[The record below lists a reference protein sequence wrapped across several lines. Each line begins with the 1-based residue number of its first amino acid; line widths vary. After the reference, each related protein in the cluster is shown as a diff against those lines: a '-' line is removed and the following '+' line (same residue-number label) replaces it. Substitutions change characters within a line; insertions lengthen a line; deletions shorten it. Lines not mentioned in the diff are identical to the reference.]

1 MTLFAGA
8 FSVAAGGVL
17 PSPLMDSLR
26 QHLRRAPDDRGSLA
40 SFDSQGL
47 LLVKWDSGSFKEPAW
62 RESADGS
69 FGTLAGDPLLA
80 TGETRLSRLEQMA
93 QLISPDGQLNDRAL
107 AQTRGAFAMAAFSA
121 STRTLTLATDLI
133 GLRSVYY
140 TLQDGIL
147 IFASAL
153 RILESMPGIARKP
166 STAGMVESCVFGFPL
181 AERTPYAAIS
191 VLRECQKLTVSPGGM
206 IELKNYHDWTIAGPT
221 PSQPVAAA
229 QELFAEF
236 QAGMRLRLAS
246 ERRVYAFL
254 SGGMDSRAIVSS
266 LASMG
271 CEIEA
276 LNFSPDASQDQVYA
290 RQFAETLGTQCRLSF
305 LPRDDNPNF
314 SMLAFNAKTRLERE
328 VAVNVDR
335 PDFLWSGDGG
345 SVGLGHV
352 YMDEGMLGLAER
364 GDFQGALARFLS
376 FNGLSLPVKVLAS
389 ASRDVLQQL
398 ISANALS
405 EINRYPRADAG
416 RRLYLFLLFNDQRR
430 HLFKHFESIDQ
441 HGLEFL
447 LPFYDTHFLQR
458 VADTPAAW
466 GVLHK
471 LYALWFEHL
480 NPAARSTPWQTY
492 PGHQPCPVKGDESLS
507 YQWAGR
513 NRDGGLTLS
522 ERLSGGRYL
531 AKQALGASLP
541 AIFSRPRLL
550 LAAVLHATGLRDCG
564 HILTMLLNYRQLG
577 VHVN

>member
-8 FSVAAGGVL
+8 FSVGPGRVL
-17 PSPLMDSLR
+17 SSALKASLK
-26 QHLRRAPDDRGSLA
+26 QHLRREPDHRGTLA
-40 SFDSQGL
+40 SFDSAGMF
-47 LLVKWDSGSFKEPAW
+47 LVKWDSGAFNEPAW
-62 RESADGS
+62 REPGDGS
-69 FGTLAGDPLLA
+69 LCVVVGDPLFSA
-80 TGETRLSRLEQMA
+80 SGTRLNRMTQIA
-93 QLISPDGQLNDRAL
+93 QLARSDGELNDHAL
-107 AQTRGAFAMAAFSA
+107 AQTRGSFSISAFSA
-121 STRTLTLATDLI
+121 SSQTLTLATDMI

-140 TLQDGIL
+140 TVQDGVF

-153 RILESMPGIARKP
+153 RVLESLPGIVRRP

-181 AERTPYAAIS
+181 AERTSYTNIA
-191 VLRECQKLTVSPGGM
+191 VLRECQKLTISVGGD
-206 IELKNYHDWTIAGPT
+206 IQLANYHDWSIAGPV
-221 PSQPVAAA
+221 PNDPAAAA
-229 QELFAEF
+229 QTLFTAF
-236 QAGMRLRLAS
+236 QDGIRLRLAS
-246 ERRVYAFL
+246 DRRVYAFL

-276 LNFSPDASQDQVYA
+276 LNFSPEASQDQVYA
-290 RQFAETLGTQCRLSF
+290 RQFAQTLGTQCHLSF

-314 SMLAFNAKTRLERE
+314 SMLAFNAKSKLEHAA
-328 VAVNVDR
+328 AVTVDR
-335 PDFLWSGDGG
+335 PAFLWSGDGG

-352 YMDEGMLGLAER
+352 YMDEVMLKLAD
-364 GDFQGALARFLS
+364 GGNYQAALDHFLG
-376 FNGLSLPVKVLAS
+376 FNGLSLPIKVLAS
-389 ASRDVLQQL
+389 ESRDALQQML
-398 ISANALS
+398 SANALS
-405 EINRYPRADAG
+405 EINRYARADAG

-447 LPFYDTHFLQR
+447 LPFYDTQFLKR

-492 PGHQPCPVKGDESLS
+492 PGHQPCPIKGDDSLS

-513 NRDGGLTLS
+513 SRDTALGLP
-522 ERLSGGRYL
+522 ERLRGGRYL
-531 AKQALGASLP
+531 AQQALGPSLP

-550 LAAVLHATGLRDCG
+550 LAALLHASGLRDCG
-564 HILTMLLNYRQLG
+564 HILTMLATYRQLG
-577 VHVN
+577 VHAN

>member
-8 FSVAAGGVL
+8 LRMDADCAL
-17 PSPLMDSLR
+17 PSDLKASLR
-26 QHLRRAPDDRGSLA
+26 QHLRREPDDRGSLA
-40 SFDSQGL
+40 SFDGQGMF
-47 LLVKWDSGSFKEPAW
+47 LVKWDSGAFNEPAW
-62 RESADGS
+62 REPGD
-69 FGTLAGDPLLA
+69 GTLCTLVGDPLLA
-80 TGETRLSRLEQMA
+80 TSGTRSNRIAQIA
-93 QLISPDGQLNDRAL
+93 QLARPDGELNDHAL

-121 STRTLTLATDLI
+121 STRTLTLATDMI

-140 TLQDGIL
+140 SLQDGFL

-166 STAGMVESCVFGFPL
+166 SPAGMVESCVFGFPL
-181 AERTPYAAIS
+181 AERTPYANIS

-206 IELKNYHDWTIAGPT
+206 IELKHYYDWTIAGPT
-221 PSQPVAAA
+221 PSEPMAAA
-229 QELFAEF
+229 QALFAEF
-236 QAGMRLRLAS
+236 QEGLRLRLAS
-246 ERRVYAFL
+246 DRRVYAFL

-266 LASMG
+266 LASMD

-290 RQFAETLGTQCRLSF
+290 RRFAETLGTQCRLSF

-328 VAVNVDR
+328 VAVHVDR
-335 PDFLWSGDGG
+335 PVFLWSGDGG

-352 YMDEGMLGLAER
+352 YMDEGMLRLAQR
-364 GDFQGALARFLS
+364 GDFQGALAHFLS
-376 FNGLSLPVKVLAS
+376 FNGLSLPIKVLS
-389 ASRDVLQQL
+389 SKSRDALQQL

-405 EINRYPRADAG
+405 EISRYPRADAG

-447 LPFYDTHFLQR
+447 LPFYDTHFLRR

-471 LYALWFEHL
+471 LYAMWFEHL

-513 NRDGGLTLS
+513 NRDAGLTRS
-522 ERLSGGRYL
+522 ERLSAGRYL
-531 AKQALGASLP
+531 AKQALGPSLP
-541 AIFSRPRLL
+541 AIFSRSRLL
-550 LAAVLHATGLRDCG
+550 LAAALHATGLRDCG
-564 HILTMLLNYRQLG
+564 HILVMLETYRRLST
-577 VHVN
+577 HAN